1 MSEIVGSWIWLH
13 DQRLAPLAVSAVP
26 AWLWSLD
33 GTAVLWTNAAGAASL
48 GASTAAA
55 VTARA
60 LDPGDPNI
68 ARLVRLA
75 ASLQPD
81 GTPRAEQLR
90 GLAAGV
96 DTLACICSHITL
108 ADGRGAILIAAT
120 EPAVADLS
128 LEQRVHRLLADCR
141 EPLAAFASDGTLLCA
156 TAAAQARL
164 AGATSLAALG
174 GETLAAAARQT
185 GDAAGAGAAGALDLA
200 CVGTP
205 PQTVLI
211 ATLAAPARHAER
223 DPPHDQQHVG
233 QHAAPLVP
241 HPAAP
246 DAGAATMPTVP
257 SNTVKVAP
265 ARRVRPLRFVWQMD
279 AQSRFTVGSGEFAAL
294 MGEATAAVLGRP
306 WPEIA
311 AALAL
316 DLNGQVAQALASHG
330 TWSGL
335 SVAWPV
341 GDGSE
346 RLVVELSGLPVFDR
360 ERAFLGFRGFGICRD
375 PAGLTA
381 TVQARP
387 AVLTLGAP
395 AAVRD
400 RLQDAVQDAAVPFI
414 ADASENVVR
423 LHPGSETAVP
433 ALSPG
438 EHSAFHELRRR
449 LTERLMSSG
458 RAEDQGPL
466 QGPLQGHSQD
476 HAANAGASPRIG
488 APIRLKAIDPALA
501 HPVRTA
507 EPPLPE
513 RARAG
518 SPTDAEAVLAR
529 AQAES
534 RELKAILGAATEA
547 RRQAERASA
556 AKSDF
561 LAKISHEIRN
571 PLNAIIGFS
580 EVMAQEK
587 FGPVGSERY
596 RQYLADIHASGQHIL
611 SLVNDLL
618 DLSKIEA
625 GKLELDFADVA
636 LNPVTEQCVAI
647 MQPQANRERVI
658 IRTSLAP
665 KLPPVMAD
673 ARSVR
678 QIVLNLIS
686 NSTKFTGAGGQVIV
700 STTLTDRGD
709 VALRVRDTGL
719 GMSEQEIAIALEPF
733 RQVATTARA
742 GGTGLG
748 LPLTKALAEANRAA
762 FSIKSAPNAGTL
774 VEVTFRPSPRFP
786 A

>member
-1 MSEIVGSWIWLH
+1 MSKSVGSWAWLR
-13 DQRLAPLAVSAVP
+13 DRRLASLAVSDMP

-33 GTAVLWTNAAGAASL
+33 ATRLLWANAAGAAIL
-48 GASTAAA
+48 GAPTAAA
-55 VTARA
+55 ITERA
-60 LDPGDPNI
+60 LDPGDPNV
-68 ARLVRLA
+68 ARVARLA
-75 ASLQPD
+75 ASLQRD
-81 GTPRAEQLR
+81 GTPRAEQVS
-90 GLAAGV
+90 GLAAGADV
-96 DTLACICSHITL
+96 LACTCSHITL
-108 ADGRGAILIAAT
+108 ADGRGALLVAAT
-120 EPAVADLS
+120 EHAVAGLS

-141 EPLAAFASDGTLLCA
+141 GRWRPSRPRARSCARRRPRRRASPAPPLWPRS
-156 TAAAQARL
+156 
-164 AGATSLAALG
+164 
-174 GETLAAAARQT
+174 AARPWRPRRARPA
-185 GDAAGAGAAGALDLA
+185 DAAGASPDGALDLA
-200 CVGTP
+200 CIGVP
-205 PQTVLI
+205 PETVLI
-211 ATLAAPARHAER
+211 ATLAAPARHPEH
-223 DPPHDQQHVG
+223 DPPRDQQHIGPSVP
-233 QHAAPLVP
+233 HAAST
-241 HPAAP
+241 AA
-246 DAGAATMPTVP
+246 DAGAALVPTATP
-257 SNTVKVAP
+257 NDTVKLA
-265 ARRVRPLRFVWQMD
+265 ATRRVRPLRFVWQMD

-306 WPEIA
+306 WPEIT

-316 DLNGQVAQALASHG
+316 DLHGQVAQALASRG

-375 PAGLTA
+375 PAALTA

-387 AVLTLGAP
+387 TVVTVGAP

-400 RLQDAVQDAAVPFI
+400 SPQDAVQDAAAPFV

-449 LTERLMSSG
+449 LTERLMGAG
-458 RAEDQGPL
+458 RAEDQAPL
-466 QGPLQGHSQD
+466 EGRAQD
-476 HAANAGASPRIG
+476 HSADAGASPRIG

-501 HPVRTA
+501 HPARTA
-507 EPPLPE
+507 EPISQE
-513 RARAG
+513 RPRPG
-518 SPTDAEAVLAR
+518 SPADAEAALAR

-534 RELKAILGAATEA
+534 RELKAILGAAAEA
-547 RRQAERASA
+547 KRQAERASA

-587 FGPVGSERY
+587 FGPIGNERY

-647 MQPQANRERVI
+647 IQPQANRERVI
-658 IRTSLAP
+658 IRTSLAA

-762 FSIKSAPNAGTL
+762 FSIKSAPHAGTL
-774 VEVTFRPSPRFP
+774 VEVTFRPSPRSP